1 MTQQIAQKKTPQTSP
16 PDPQSSPPPPEVV
29 GPAAQD
35 GAQPRSALDSAAFDR
50 LGGLEVTA
58 TVELGSARLLLR
70 EVAGFAPGTAVR
82 LDRLVG
88 EPVDLTVNGRLF
100 GRGDVVVVGDHLG
113 LRLTELVGDRS
124 LGES

>member
-1 MTQQIAQKKTPQTSP
+1 MTQQMAQNDPRQATP
-16 PDPQSSPPPPEVV
+16 PDRQNSPPPPEAA
-29 GPAAQD
+29 GLAAQD
-35 GAQPRSALDSAAFDR
+35 RAQPRSALDSAAFDR

-70 EVAGFAPGTAVR
+70 EVAGLAPGAAVR

-113 LRLTELVGDRS
+113 LRLTELAGDRP
-124 LGES
+124 LGGS